1 MGQRLKFARCRA
13 GYSSATKAADSLG
26 ISASTYRA
34 HENGQNDFS
43 AQEAARYARKFG
55 ILPAWLYFGDGKQ
68 RKEADS
74 KEADL
79 AGAIN
84 AAADGIVEIEAQGKN
99 GTASQLDFEIQP
111 DTHGLSFSAE
121 NTKDRWRLP
130 DRLFAD
136 MNADPANIVAFQ
148 VQGDAMKPTLV
159 DGDIAFIDT
168 AHRVASPD
176 GLYALAD
183 DFGGVSIKRLTLTSP
198 TGSDQVT
205 YDVSFDNPEHKSQ
218 RRTAEEIQ
226 IIGRYLRRFTR

>member
-68 RKEADS
+68 RRESGAAEAQ
-74 KEADL
+74 
-79 AGAIN
+79 N
-84 AAADGIVEIEAQGKN
+84 AAADGIVEIETQGKN
-99 GTASQLDFEIQP
+99 GTASRLDFESQP
-111 DTHGLSFSAE
+111 GAPGLSFSAD
-121 NTKDRWRLP
+121 NIKGRWQLP

-159 DGDIAFIDT
+159 DGDIAFVDT

-176 GLYALAD
+176 GLYALVD
-183 DFGGVSIKRLTLTSP
+183 DFGGVSVKRLTLTSP
-198 TGSDQVT
+198 TGSGQVT
-205 YDVSFDNPEHKSQ
+205 YDVSFDNGEHKSQ